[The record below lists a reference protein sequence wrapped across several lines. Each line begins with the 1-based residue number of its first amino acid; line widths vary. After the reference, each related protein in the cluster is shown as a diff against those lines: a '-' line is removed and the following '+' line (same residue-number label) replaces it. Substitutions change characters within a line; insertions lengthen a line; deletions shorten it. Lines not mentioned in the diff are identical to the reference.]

1 MRVSLRAEP
10 EIRAA
15 CQEAFDLHR
24 GRVQALLPEAVI
36 EHMGATAVPGAV
48 TKGDVDLLARVPAA
62 SFERSAAALG
72 SAYSIHQPEN
82 WTSTF
87 ASFTDLDAQD
97 PPVGVQLVVTGSD
110 DDRLLR
116 GFRDALIA
124 DPGLLGEYNAV
135 KRAHEGEEEGL
146 YRKAK
151 EEFIERRFRGAG

>member
-1 MRVSLRAEP
+1 MRVSLRAGP

-15 CQEAFDLHR
+15 CEAAFELHR
-24 GRVQALLPEAVI
+24 RRVLGVVPEAVV

-62 SFERSAAALG
+62 SFERSVAALG

-87 ASFTDLDAQD
+87 ASFTDPDAAD
-97 PPVGVQLVVTGSD
+97 SPVGVQLVVTGSE
-110 DDRLLR
+110 DDRLFR

-135 KRAHEGEEEGL
+135 KRAHEGEEYGL
-146 YRKAK
+146 YTRAK
-151 EEFIERRFRGAG
+151 EAFIERRLR